1 MQSNWSLPQSSTRVA
16 PEAYNQHFSTCTMYT
31 DHAAYWDGR
40 TETGATVSS
49 GTYFYQLKA
58 EDYADSRKM
67 VILISYP
74 D

>member
-1 MQSNWSLPQSSTRVA
+1 
-16 PEAYNQHFSTCTMYT
+16 MYT

-40 TETGATVSS
+40 TETGETVSS